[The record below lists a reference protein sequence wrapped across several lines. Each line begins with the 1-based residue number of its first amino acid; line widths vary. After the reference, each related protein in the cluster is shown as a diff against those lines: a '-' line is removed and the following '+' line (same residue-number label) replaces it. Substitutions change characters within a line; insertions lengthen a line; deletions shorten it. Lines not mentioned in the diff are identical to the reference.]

1 LKEFKV
7 KSRETPRRP
16 GSASKRLHYPVT
28 GLALASLLLTGCDQ
42 PNDGK
47 PLAAVPVAT
56 AAHNRELSSTLN
68 EQLDEAA
75 FAAFTQASQ
84 SSTALLEETRQ
95 FLDSPNATTLA
106 TLRAHWR
113 QAYSDFL
120 KTRFFGFLPISDP
133 PDWQRQHIGNRG
145 TLALLDTWPIEGGYI
160 DYLPEYPY
168 SGIVNDLTLELSADS
183 LLSQHGLSDVSS
195 ASLGFHP
202 MEFLLWGAD
211 GQRSASDYLPLNN
224 ATPGFE
230 GSTDEPPMSTD
241 TADTDN
247 SNDQDSGDENNEGAA
262 SEFSDNESDGL
273 LAIPVQNN
281 LRRRQYLL
289 LVAEHINEHIHRL
302 QRRWE
307 PGNGYYSTLISRS
320 KPGQTLSAGLMAA
333 QKLLNDELISKRL
346 VLPSSEFSTSSRQDL
361 HTLVQGLES
370 WILGQEDGGVLE
382 QLPGDQ
388 SSLRNDW
395 QQAFADYYN
404 SLDSQDTDAHPGDP
418 DLSENSSTHDNS
430 SNNNSS
436 NNSNDSAAS
445 PLTNARHLLALLRQT
460 ASRAG
465 VSLTVSGSAKHG

>member
-1 LKEFKV
+1 LREFKV

-16 GSASKRLHYPVT
+16 GSAGKRLHYPVT
-28 GLALASLLLTGCDQ
+28 GLALASLLLTACDQ
-42 PNDGK
+42 SNDGK
-47 PLAAVPVAT
+47 PLEAVPVAT
-56 AAHNRELSSTLN
+56 AAHNRELSGTLN

-106 TLRAHWR
+106 TLRTSWR

-230 GSTDEPPMSTD
+230 GSTDEQPMSD
-241 TADTDN
+241 AGA
-247 SNDQDSGDENNEGAA
+247 SNNQDSGDYGEENNEGDAP
-262 SEFSDNESDGL
+262 EFSDDESDGL
-273 LAIPVQNN
+273 LPIPVQNN

-289 LVAEHINEHIHRL
+289 LVAEQINEHIHRL

-346 VLPSSEFSTSSRQDL
+346 VLPSSEFSGSSRQDL

-370 WILGQEDGGVLE
+370 WILGQENGGVLE

-388 SSLRNDW
+388 SSLRTDW
-395 QQAFADYYN
+395 QQAFTLYYN
-404 SLDSQDTDAHPGDP
+404 SLDNKGNDTHPGDP
-418 DLSENSSTHDNS
+418 DFSENSSTLDS
-430 SNNNSS
+430 SSTS
-436 NNSNDSAAS
+436 SAAS
-445 PLTNARHLLALLRQT
+445 PLKNARHLLALLRQT

-465 VSLTVSGSAKHG
+465 VSLSVSGSAKHG